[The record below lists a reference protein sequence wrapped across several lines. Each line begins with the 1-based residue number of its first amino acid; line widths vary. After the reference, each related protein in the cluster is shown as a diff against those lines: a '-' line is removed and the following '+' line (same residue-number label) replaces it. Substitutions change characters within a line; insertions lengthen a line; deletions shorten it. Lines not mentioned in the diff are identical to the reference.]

1 MEEVK
6 QFWLICAIQSAL
18 SGLIELH
25 SNSLQGETREGENAI
40 SKRKRRVMNFETN
53 ISQNLK
59 NHQNLQPPV
68 PTFPAPTFPALSM
81 YFFIKHIVAPL
92 LTNFDIYYSFRIQ

>member
-6 QFWLICAIQSAL
+6 QFGLICAIQSAL

-25 SNSLQGETREGENAI
+25 SNSLQEETREGENAI
-40 SKRKRRVMNFETN
+40 AKRKRLVKNFETN

-59 NHQNLQPPV
+59 KHKNLQ
-68 PTFPAPTFPALSM
+68 
-81 YFFIKHIVAPL
+81 
-92 LTNFDIYYSFRIQ
+92 

>member
-6 QFWLICAIQSAL
+6 QFGLICAIQSAL

-68 PTFPAPTFPALSM
+68 PTFPALSM